1 MFDVGVPRASVVRG
15 ETIGNEWV
23 LTIISLSF

>member
-1 MFDVGVPRASVVRG
+1 MFEVGVPLTSVFCG

-23 LTIISLSF
+23 LTIISLRG